1 MHREYRFPRLGIL
14 AMILALI
21 SVIIA
26 IEQTRSVATG
36 GGQSDP
42 TALVV
47 RLFPVAIGVIVI
59 AGVVGYLN
67 LRVLR
72 RLRQR

>member
-1 MHREYRFPRLGIL
+1 MHREFRFPRLGIL
-14 AMILALI
+14 AMFLALL
-21 SVIIA
+21 SVIVA
-26 IEQTRSVATG
+26 IEQTRSVASG
-36 GGQSDP
+36 GSGDQ

-47 RLFPVAIGVIVI
+47 RLIPVAIGVIVI
-59 AGVVGYLN
+59 AGLVGYLN